1 MSLTILQA
9 VLCSRF
15 LATRCFTTSG
25 DRRTHVPL
33 IVIVSAILLCLLPAS
48 PLAARVLKVGNGKP
62 YSLPSQAA
70 ADAWDGD
77 TIEIDAGLYLRDAAV
92 WRANNLTIR
101 GVGGRAHL
109 EADGVSDPELK
120 GIWVIRGK
128 TRQLKILNS
137 RVRGCELRTVQVFA
151 KKART

>member
-25 DRRTHVPL
+25 DRHAHVPL
-33 IVIVSAILLCLLPAS
+33 IAIVSALLLCLLPAS

-70 ADAWDGD
+70 ADARDRD
-77 TIEIDAGLYLRDAAV
+77 TIEIDAGLYLRDAAI
-92 WRANNLTIR
+92 WRTNNLTIR

-109 EADGVSDPELK
+109 EADGVSDPEQK
-120 GIWVIRGK
+120 GIWVIKGK
-128 TRQLKILNS
+128 NA
-137 RVRGCELRTVQVFA
+137 TVENIGS
-151 KKART
+151 